1 MALTAPTPPTP
12 PTIDKGDVQP
22 STPRI
27 DAHQFF
33 EIPEMPFH
41 REQGAGIR
49 EEGTGNREQVKEE
62 VDDKNSAQSSQSE
75 KNSAQ
80 ISNADKNSDVAAES
94 KPAPRQ
100 EVTPE
105 VMARDA
111 VANGSGALTKNTVT
125 RDEDNLDS
133 APPANS
139 QSIPAESVPITQMP
153 PVNASSDRYERGQ
166 AVLREFRDEDK
177 RLVESSN
184 ETSASTAAPATFQ
197 NHSGYEESHGGFFW
211 IFTLIFV
218 VLATFFVA
226 KKFLFTAKPALRK
239 SDLFE
244 GTGDKLKTTA
254 EKFSNTAKTSD
265 FAKNFNA
272 AKNSAP
278 ADKPKTAKK
287 SAPAKTSKPADAD
300 KKTPPVKPVTMP
312 KKDDDGKGKHFE
324 IRV

>member
-33 EIPEMPFH
+33 EIPEMPFK
-41 REQGAGIR
+41 REQGLGKS
-49 EEGTGNREQVKEE
+49 EEVKEE
-62 VDDKNSAQSSQSE
+62 VADKNSAQNLTSE
-75 KNSAQ
+75 K
-80 ISNADKNSDVAAES
+80 KSDVAAES
-94 KPAPRQ
+94 KPTSRQ

-125 RDEDNLDS
+125 RTEDNLDS
-133 APPANS
+133 APATNS
-139 QSIPAESVPITQMP
+139 QSIPVESVPVMQMP
-153 PVNASSDRYERGQ
+153 PANASSDRYERGQ

-177 RLVESSN
+177 RISENSN
-184 ETSASTAAPATFQ
+184 EHSASTAAPATFQ
-197 NHSGYEESHGGFFW
+197 SHSNYEESHGGFFW

-218 VLATFFVA
+218 ILATFFVA

-244 GTGDKLKTTA
+244 STGDKLKTTA

-265 FAKNFNA
+265 FAKTFNA

-278 ADKPKTAKK
+278 SKK

>member
-1 MALTAPTPPTP
+1 MALKAPTPPTP
-12 PTIDKGDVQP
+12 PTIDKGDAQDY
-22 STPRI
+22 SPRI

-41 REQGAGIR
+41 REQ
-49 EEGTGNREQVKEE
+49 VKEE
-62 VDDKNSAQSSQSE
+62 VADKNSAKSSQSE
-75 KNSAQ
+75 KNPLPL
-80 ISNADKNSDVAAES
+80 SNTEKKSDVAADN
-94 KPAPRQ
+94 KPTPRQ

-105 VMARDA
+105 DMAREA

-125 RDEDNLDS
+125 RAEDNAADS
-133 APPANS
+133 AQATNS
-139 QSIPAESVPITQMP
+139 QSVPAESIPVMQMP
-153 PVNASSDRYERGQ
+153 PSNESSDRYERGQ
-166 AVLREFRDEDK
+166 AVLREFRDEDR
-177 RLVESSN
+177 RLAESSN
-184 ETSASTAAPATFQ
+184 EPSTSTAAPATLQ
-197 NHSGYEESHGGFFW
+197 SHSNYEESHGGFFW

-244 GTGDKLKTTA
+244 GTDENLKTTA
-254 EKFSNTAKTSD
+254 EKFSNAAKTSD
-265 FAKNFNA
+265 FAKTFNA

-278 ADKPKTAKK
+278 ADKTKSAKK
-287 SAPAKTSKPADAD
+287 SAPVKNSKPADAD
-300 KKTPPVKPVTMP
+300 KKTPPVKPVTIP

>member
-41 REQGAGIR
+41 RE
-49 EEGTGNREQVKEE
+49 EGTGKREQGT
-62 VDDKNSAQSSQSE
+62 DSAQNSSTDKNSTHTVPTE
-75 KNSAQ
+75 
-80 ISNADKNSDVAAES
+80 KNSDVAADN

-105 VMARDA
+105 EMARDA
-111 VANGSGALTKNTVT
+111 VANGSGALTKKTVT
-125 RDEDNLDS
+125 RVEDDS
-133 APPANS
+133 AAPAQTAGDNPAPNS
-139 QSIPAESVPITQMP
+139 TNVVESAPVTQMP
-153 PVNASSDRYERGQ
+153 PANASADRYERGQ
-166 AVLREFRDEDK
+166 AVLREFRDEDR
-177 RLVESSN
+177 RLADSPTENS
-184 ETSASTAAPATFQ
+184 TSTAASSTFQ
-197 NHSGYEESHGGFFW
+197 NHSNYEESHGGFFW

-226 KKFLFTAKPALRK
+226 KKFLFKSKPALRK

-254 EKFSNTAKTSD
+254 EKFSNATKKSD
-265 FAKNFNA
+265 FAKTFDA
-272 AKNSAP
+272 AKNSKP

-287 SAPAKTSKPADAD
+287 SAPIKTSTPAKTSKPADAD
-300 KKTPPVKPVTMP
+300 KKIPPIKPVTMP